1 MEDLLLLDRDGT
13 ELGVIRALRTDGHML
28 GTFTPGPAFAR
39 PAPLFARYETAA
51 EQQRLRDI
59 DRLEQDIANLGLMI
73 AAPGGPG
80 QRVADL
86 QIMRAGIS
94 FRWDGVR

>member
-1 MEDLLLLDRDGT
+1 MRLSLRLNGDR
-13 ELGVIRALRTDGHML
+13 VRAFHVALAERL
-28 GTFTPGPAFAR
+28 KPAR
-39 PAPLFARYETAA
+39 HAPLFARYETAA

-59 DRLEQDIANLGLMI
+59 DRLEQDIAYLGLMI

-80 QRVADL
+80 QRVTDL

-94 FRWDGVR
+94 FPWDGVR